1 MRRSRPRLAFPRRHE
16 VSGGGHAVHR
26 EGQGSAAPALLGGA
40 EESLPD
46 GYLACDLPGL
56 AVGDALAVACAVRGC
71 GGDGAAR
78 AHPRR
83 AAPVRGDVF
92 HCEGPSGLRRL
103 PCFGREEGCCDAYNT
118 YSRGNGG
125 LLIADVHPKSSHNHT
140 LTQPHKSLGPLC
152 LEHSAPT
159 TYRDP
164 DLRTRQGA
172 PVQGCRGIS
181 R

>member
-1 MRRSRPRLAFPRRHE
+1 MRRSRPRLAFARRHE

-26 EGQGSAAPALLGGA
+26 KGQGSAAPALLGGA

-83 AAPVRGDVF
+83 AGPVRGDVF

-103 PCFGREEGCCDAYNT
+103 PCFGREEGCCDAYV
-118 YSRGNGG
+118 RGAWRNG
-125 LLIADVHPKSSHNHT
+125 
-140 LTQPHKSLGPLC
+140 LGVRCGAEQVEAWPFLA
-152 LEHSAPT
+152 EAGYPGG
-159 TYRDP
+159 DP
-164 DLRTRQGA
+164 FFGRFN
-172 PVQGCRGIS
+172 V
-181 R
+181 